1 MDDELRE
8 IEAATRAVSAAAHT
22 ATDRMLP
29 PATARAVLF
38 GGRRDDDCDEHDGRQ
53 RGDAGRD
60 QPTWVELGFGWRLTR
75 VQ

>member
-29 PATARAVLF
+29 PATARAVLLAVAATMIATNMT
-38 GGRRDDDCDEHDGRQ
+38 DDSAVTPDVIN
-53 RGDAGRD
+53 A
-60 QPTWVELGFGWRLTR
+60 PWVELGFGWRLTR